1 MRGWFGRSRREEAST
16 PAPEPVVV
24 LFCYGGNNNFGDDY
38 LLDLWIRWY
47 RSKGITVVV
56 PTVDDWMSA
65 LYFGDGGVHL
75 SGWMAQVAQQERRK
89 RKSVT
94 DLGEA
99 LLESGGAAAGRI
111 LATEGPWKDV
121 VPRIRG
127 IHLAGG
133 GYLNSYF
140 ERGWLM
146 AATLTDLGR
155 RLSVP
160 VFGTGLGLTPMP
172 ESVALSSEVLSRL
185 DRLEV
190 RDEESFAAVR
200 RLLGSSSNLVQG
212 IDDAFLAPVRTA
224 SDAPREGTLTICVQS
239 DMEGAALHDSL
250 VDRIQSTVALNPG
263 RPVRYLEFFG
273 PDRKFRQRL
282 AERVMIDELVT
293 KPVLFAGGLPV
304 TAQDVVVTTRF
315 HLHLLAS
322 RAGARGVFAS
332 ARAGYYDTKHASV
345 VRCGSR
351 WSSLDE
357 TGSGAI
363 DLGSLSTPRIDE
375 RSLVRQKRELAGMLL
390 KEVV

>member
-1 MRGWFGRSRREEAST
+1 MRGWFGRSRREETAV
-16 PAPEPVVV
+16 PATEPIVI

-47 RSKGITVVV
+47 RSKGVTVVV

-75 SGWMAQVAQQERRK
+75 SGWMAQVARQEHRK
-89 RKSVT
+89 RKSVA

-111 LATEGPWKDV
+111 IATEGPWKDV

-146 AATLTDLGR
+146 AATLTDLAR

-172 ESVALSSEVLSRL
+172 ESVSLSTGVLSRF

-200 RLLGSSSNLVQG
+200 NLLGSSSAVVQG

-224 SDAPREGTLTICVQS
+224 TDTSREGTLTICVQS
-239 DMEGAALHDSL
+239 DMEGASLHDSL
-250 VDRIQSTVALNPG
+250 VDRIESTVALNPE

-273 PDRKFRQRL
+273 PDRRFRQRL
-282 AERVMIDELVT
+282 AERVRIDEVVT
-293 KPVLFAGGLPV
+293 KPVLFAGGLPI
-304 TAQDVVVTTRF
+304 TGQDVVVTTRF
-315 HLHLLAS
+315 HLHLLAA

-332 ARAGYYDTKHASV
+332 ARAGYYDVKHASV

-351 WSSLDE
+351 WSNVEE

-363 DLGSLSTPRIDE
+363 DLGSLVPPQINE
-375 RSLVRQKRELAGMLL
+375 RSLVRRKRDLATRIFE
-390 KEVV
+390 EVR